1 MSTISPNDSNIISAG
16 IRGSSSSAMLGVNN
30 SNLLAN
36 GSAQRKTNMQMGDNL
51 NNSQNLDGMMG
62 NSNNPTKKLG

>member
-1 MSTISPNDSNIISAG
+1 
-16 IRGSSSSAMLGVNN
+16 MLGVNN

-36 GSAQRKTNMQMGDNL
+36 GSAQRKNNMPMGDNL

-62 NSNNPTKKLG
+62 NSNNAAKKLG